1 MIHLQRV
8 AENDTIPGIKCD
20 SCGAIVTFDTTL
32 RDDQLSLSADDHE
45 EMRAEVEE
53 RFGWR
58 HLINATHIGPSEL
71 DLCGRCAASKLEP
84 IPHS

>member
-8 AENDTIPGIKCD
+8 AENETIPGIKCD

-45 EMRAEVEE
+45 EMRATVEAAV
-53 RFGWR
+53 W
-58 HLINATHIGPSEL
+58 LATPDQRDPDRTE
-71 DLCGRCAASKLEP
+71 
-84 IPHS
+84 